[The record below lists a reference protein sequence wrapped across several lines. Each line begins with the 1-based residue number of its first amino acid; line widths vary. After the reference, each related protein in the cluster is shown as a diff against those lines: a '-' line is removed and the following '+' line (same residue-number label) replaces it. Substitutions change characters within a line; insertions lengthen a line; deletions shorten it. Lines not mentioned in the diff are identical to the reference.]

1 MIDLFT
7 AFCDILVYPLYH
19 ITADSFTGILFY
31 LLLFAFVANLLISLL
46 HIPSK
51 LRKVK
56 L

>member
-7 AFCDILVYPLYH
+7 AFCDILVYPLFH
-19 ITADSFTGILFY
+19 ITGDSFTGILFY
-31 LLLFAFVANLLISLL
+31 LLLFLFVANLLITLL
-46 HIPSK
+46 QIPSK